1 MTIGGDGE
9 PSSISGLRP
18 LAVADEPS
26 VESGD
31 ERLASTQALRHSVL
45 FSKASSKAKGRLGGV
60 RARLRADVN
69 AQGSVRIADELA
81 GKVIERAMR
90 D

>member
-1 MTIGGDGE
+1 MTISGDGE

-18 LAVADEPS
+18 LATVADDAPL

-45 FSKASSKAKGRLGGV
+45 KCYVSVLAAYSLDLALDRWPPPSSKG
-60 RARLRADVN
+60 N
-69 AQGSVRIADELA
+69 
-81 GKVIERAMR
+81 
-90 D
+90 